1 MAGTPDVKQL
11 LLQVDA
17 SVELLRRNLN
27 AGQARVDQFATDT
40 QRRLDATDRRFGE
53 LGQPLGNLNTSIASA
68 RKEIASIG
76 TSVSQAEA
84 NVRRSSEGI
93 KSALLASASGIAA
106 AFSVDHIKDYADG
119 YTRFTNQL
127 KVAGLEGSALGKTQN
142 QLFDIAQ
149 RYGVQ
154 LETVGTLYSRA
165 SQAGNTLGATQ
176 SQLIKFT
183 NGVGAALKVQGGS
196 AEEAQGALLQLGQLL
211 GSGTV
216 HAEEFNS
223 VNEGARP
230 ILQAVANGIDKYKGS
245 VAALR
250 ADVVKGSVT
259 SKDFFDGFLKGSAQ
273 LEQQAS
279 KANLT
284 IGASFVVLN
293 NALGKYIGETD
304 ASLSG
309 TERIS
314 LGITTLANNLG
325 TVLPALTTIAVG
337 FGAVKAAGLAF
348 GAVSTIVATVA
359 DADRA
364 LAAQVL
370 SGNAAFVSRTQLAAK
385 SAQLAAA
392 GAAEEVA
399 SIEATIAARQAE
411 QVELAEQ
418 IAAERALIVER
429 KAAAQA
435 AAVSLTQGG
444 LDQRNPALAAQTRA
458 NNDATFAT
466 QRLTAARERL
476 AIVDGELAVAEGAL
490 AGAQEKAALA
500 SGVAEA
506 ATARATIASR
516 AGAAASR
523 LLAGGLTLIGG
534 SVAGGAAVLAI
545 GALVAALLLYRN
557 AAAAADERNKA
568 TAASMTETVE
578 ASRNLNTNLGL
589 LAATGKAAASGI
601 AQAGNSASGAT
612 GQMLSFAGAVG
623 QAAQKLYELAKA
635 RQHEQILSFATDS
648 VAAEKRANE
657 AQARINA
664 RKPSITA
671 ASGGSA
677 MAISGGGGLSAADI
691 KANADDARIVA
702 ENRALQQANYQA
714 AQRSKAIPLASR
726 ITENDKNGG
735 FDVNGELAQVT
746 RDLVVARKRG
756 IKSQVD
762 ELQAQA
768 FELMQYK
775 KYRGKGGP
783 NDLSPT
789 AAKAAAAA
797 DAAKFRDAAAGAQGD
812 RDAKA
817 GRTAG
822 NRANRQAAAAARQQE
837 AAAKDAAADDK
848 AFTAAERQANNEI
861 ASARA
866 DLTNSA
872 VERANI
878 EKARIED
885 ERQSRK
891 EEIADQAKQGRFG
904 SGDVAKKRTDELQR
918 LNDERAALQTQV
930 VDAREKQRAA
940 DESLQVASAGRSN
953 EAELL
958 SKQEA
963 LVTTAAQRRDL
974 EQRILNIQYDEE
986 KAKLE
991 GVIASRDTSETEKKI
1006 AAQRLEALG
1015 KLKGADQANLDQ
1027 KNAGP
1032 IAQYRQHLKQ
1042 ATDDTNEAL
1051 QGVAVDGLE
1060 NLESGLEGI
1069 VSGTESVSS
1078 AFKKMASSIIADLA
1092 RIAIE
1097 KLIVSAIGGGSFL
1110 GLKLAGGGKV
1120 EGKATGGRIS
1130 GPGSGTSDSIL
1141 AMVDGKKPLMVSNGE
1156 SIVTAQATRE
1166 HWPLIDAMNKGR
1178 LPKFAIGGIVG
1189 TPRLSSMAAPAIGN
1203 ITGTNSRV
1211 QRLAVDLHAKIE
1223 AAEDFNVSMQSVAA
1237 RTVGAAA
1244 GPIIMGA
1251 KAETVRSLKRPSLP
1265 GGFS

>member
-68 RKEIASIG
+68 RKEIATIG

-304 ASLSG
+304 ASLSA
-309 TERIS
+309 TERVS

-325 TVLPALTTIAVG
+325 IVLPALTTIAVG
-337 FGAVKAAGLAF
+337 FGTVKAAGLAF

-392 GAAEEVA
+392 SAAEEVA

-418 IAAERALIVER
+418 IAAERALVAER
-429 KAAAQA
+429 RAAAQA

-444 LDQRNPALAAQTRA
+444 LDQRNPALAAQVRA

-490 AGAQEKAALA
+490 GGAQERSALA
-500 SGVAEA
+500 TGVAEA

-516 AGAAASR
+516 AGAAATR

-545 GALVAALLLYRN
+545 GALVGAFLLYRN
-557 AAAAADERNKA
+557 AATAADERNKA
-568 TAASMTETVE
+568 TAASMTATAE
-578 ASRNLNTNLGL
+578 ASRNLNTNLAV
-589 LAATGKAAASGI
+589 LAATGKSAASGI

-635 RQHEQILSFATDS
+635 RQHEQILRFATES
-648 VAAEKRANE
+648 VDAEKRANE

-664 RKPSITA
+664 RRPSIFQD
-671 ASGGSA
+671 
-677 MAISGGGGLSAADI
+677 AIRGGGPLSAADQ

-702 ENRALQQANYQA
+702 ENRAIQQRNYQA
-714 AQRSKAIPLASR
+714 AFESKAKPLEGR
-726 ITENDKNGG
+726 ITENDKTGG

-768 FELMQYK
+768 FELTQYK

-817 GRTAG
+817 GRTA
-822 NRANRQAAAAARQQE
+822 ANKASRDAAKQARQQE

-848 AFTAAERQANNEI
+848 AFTAAERQADNEI
-861 ASARA
+861 ASAKA

-885 ERQSRK
+885 ERQNRNA
-891 EEIADQAKQGRFG
+891 EIADQAKQGRFG
-904 SGDVAKKRTDELQR
+904 DGDVAKKRTAELQR
-918 LNDERAALQTQV
+918 LNDERAQLEAQV

-940 DESLQVASAGRSN
+940 DESLQIASAGRSN

-1015 KLKGADQANLDQ
+1015 KLRDADQANLDQ

-1060 NLESGLEGI
+1060 NLESGLTGLI
-1069 VSGTESVSS
+1069 SGTESVAS
-1078 AFKKMASSIIADLA
+1078 AFKKMPSAIIADLA

-1189 TPRLSSMAAPAIGN
+1189 TPRLSSMAAPSIGN
-1203 ITGTNSRV
+1203 ITGTSSRV

-1223 AAEDFNVSMQSVAA
+1223 AAADFNVSMQSVAA

>member
-1 MAGTPDVKQL
+1 M
-11 LLQVDA
+11 
-17 SVELLRRNLN
+17 
-27 AGQARVDQFATDT
+27 
-40 QRRLDATDRRFGE
+40 
-53 LGQPLGNLNTSIASA
+53 
-68 RKEIASIG
+68 
-76 TSVSQAEA
+76 
-84 NVRRSSEGI
+84 RRSSEGI
-93 KSALLASASGIAA
+93 KSALLASASGLAA
-106 AFSVDHIKDYADG
+106 AFSADHLKDYADG

-127 KVAGLEGSALGKTQN
+127 KVAGLEGSALGRTQN
-142 QLFDIAQ
+142 QLYEIAQ

-250 ADVVKGSVT
+250 ADVIKGALT

-273 LEQQAS
+273 LEQQAG

-304 ASLSG
+304 ASLSA
-309 TERIS
+309 TERVS

-325 TVLPALTTIAVG
+325 IVIPALTTIAVG
-337 FGAVKAAGLAF
+337 FGTVKAAGFALS
-348 GAVSTIVATVA
+348 GVSAIVATVA
-359 DADRA
+359 DADRG
-364 LAAQVL
+364 LARQVL
-370 SGNAAFVSRTQLAAK
+370 LGNAAFVSRSQLAAA
-385 SAQLAAA
+385 SAELVAA

-411 QVELAEQ
+411 QVELADQ

-444 LDQRNPALAAQTRA
+444 LTQRNAALAVQARA
-458 NNDATFAT
+458 NNDVTFAT
-466 QRLTAARERL
+466 DRLTAARQRQ
-476 AIVDGELAVAEGAL
+476 AIVDGELAVAETTL
-490 AGAQEKAALA
+490 PAAMERSA
-500 SGVAEA
+500 VAADVAAA
-506 ATARATIASR
+506 ATARATLASR

-545 GALVAALLLYRN
+545 GALVGALILYRN
-557 AAAAADERNKA
+557 AAVAADERNKA
-568 TAASMTETVE
+568 TAASMKDTAE
-578 ASRNLNTNLGL
+578 ASLTLNQNLSI
-589 LAATGKAAASGI
+589 LASTGKSAAAGI
-601 AQAGNSASGAT
+601 TQAGSSASSAT

-623 QAAQKLYELAKA
+623 LAAQKLLELAKA

-664 RKPSITA
+664 RRPSVTA
-671 ASGGSA
+671 AAGGSA
-677 MAISGGGGLSAADI
+677 MAVTGGGQLSAADRQ
-691 KANADDARIVA
+691 ANIDDARIVA

-714 AQRSKAIPLASR
+714 ALRANSIPLVSR
-726 ITENDKNGG
+726 ITENDRNGG
-735 FDVNGELAQVT
+735 VDVDGELAQVA

-756 IKSQVD
+756 IRSQVD
-762 ELQAQA
+762 ELEAQKY
-768 FELMQYK
+768 ELTQYK

-789 AAKAAAAA
+789 AAKAAAAD
-797 DAAKFRDAAAGAQGD
+797 DAAKFRNAASGAQGD
-812 RDAKA
+812 RDAKS
-817 GRTAG
+817 GRIAG
-822 NRANRQAAAAARQQE
+822 NKAERDAAAAARKQE
-837 AAAKDAAADDK
+837 AAAKDSAADDK
-848 AFTAAERQANNEI
+848 AYSAAERQANNEI
-861 ASARA
+861 AAARA

-872 VERANI
+872 LERVQI
-878 EKARIED
+878 EKDRIEA
-885 ERQSRK
+885 ERQSRDA
-891 EEIADQAKQGRFG
+891 EIADQAKQGRFG
-904 SGDVAKKRTDELQR
+904 DGDVAKNRVAELQR
-918 LNDERAALQTQV
+918 LNNERAALETQV
-930 VDAREKQRAA
+930 VDAREKQREA
-940 DESLQVASAGRSN
+940 DESLAVASAGRSN

-958 SKQEA
+958 SKQSD
-963 LVTTAAQRRDL
+963 LVTTAKQRRDL
-974 EQRILNIQYDEE
+974 EQRILDIQYAEE

-991 GVIASRDTSETEKKI
+991 GIIASRDTTETEKKI
-1006 AAQRLEALG
+1006 AKQRLDMLG
-1015 KLKGADQANLDQ
+1015 QLQGADQANLDR

-1032 IAQYRQHLKQ
+1032 IAQYRERLKQ
-1042 ATDDTNEAL
+1042 ATSDTNEAL
-1051 QGVAVDGLE
+1051 QNVAVDGLQ
-1060 NLESGLEGI
+1060 NLESGLTGLI
-1069 VSGTESVSS
+1069 DGTESVSS

-1097 KLIVSAIGGGSFL
+1097 KALVSVIGGSSFF

-1120 EGKATGGRIS
+1120 DGKATGGRIS

-1141 AMVDGKKPLMVSNGE
+1141 AMIDGTKPLMVSNGE
-1156 SIVTAQATRE
+1156 SIVTAQGTRD
-1166 HWPLIDAMNKGR
+1166 HWPLIDAINHGR
-1178 LPKFAIGGIVG
+1178 LPKFAGGGIAIG
-1189 TPRLSSMAAPAIGN
+1189 APRLPSMAAPSLGAIAG
-1203 ITGTNSRV
+1203 TGSRV
-1211 QRLAVDLHAKIE
+1211 QRLAVDVHAKIE
-1223 AAEDFNVSMQSVAA
+1223 ASEDLEVKMQSTAV

-1244 GPIIMGA
+1244 GPIMLGA
-1251 KAETVRSLKRPSLP
+1251 KSETLRTLKRPTLP
-1265 GGFS
+1265 GGWG